1 MATGK
6 VVRFDEVRGYGFIAP
21 DDGGEDVFMHAN
33 DLDDEKYAFTAGV
46 PVEYEVTAGERG
58 LKAHAVRVARK
69 RATGTPKALA
79 RVSEE
84 QGEGGATDRDEEDLS
99 DLLSAN
105 QFERELTELSLRV
118 DPTLTGSQIL
128 ALRRALV
135 DLGQRHGWVE
145 R

>member
-1 MATGK
+1 
-6 VVRFDEVRGYGFIAP
+6 VRFDEVRGYGFIAP

-69 RATGTPKALA
+69 RVTSTPKSLA
-79 RVSEE
+79 RL
-84 QGEGGATDRDEEDLS
+84 GDEHTGPGSPDKDEDDMS

-105 QFERELTELSLRV
+105 QFERELTELFLRSE
-118 DPTLTGSQIL
+118 PMLTGPQIL
-128 ALRRALV
+128 ALRRSLV
-135 DLGQRHGWVE
+135 ELGQRHGWVE

>member
-6 VVRFDEVRGYGFIAP
+6 VVRFDEIRGYGFIAP

-33 DLDDEKYAFTAGV
+33 DLDDEKYAFTTGV

-69 RATGTPKALA
+69 RPVSTVKVQA
-79 RVSEE
+79 RASVDA
-84 QGEGGATDRDEEDLS
+84 GVDRDEDDLS

-105 QFERELTELSLRV
+105 QFERELTEVFLRV
-118 DPTLTGSQIL
+118 DPSLTGSQIL
-128 ALRRALV
+128 AMRRALI